1 MQDGQKEGR
10 SRGGLPGVAKKNG
23 EECLDWSQK
32 KGRPWQVSLDTTTHN
47 TILGMEGF
55 PSSV

>member
-1 MQDGQKEGR
+1 MTR
-10 SRGGLPGVAKKNG
+10 RRGGAG
-23 EECLDWSQK
+23 EEYREWQKKWGGVLGLETK

-47 TILGMEGF
+47 TILGEEGF